1 MVDAKPLPIDRC
13 LATADAGEKIELT
26 TSEGEENP
34 GAHLISIYW
43 IQFCWGQFGGDI
55 GYTTDTFKKNTWI
68 SEDS

>member
-13 LATADAGEKIELT
+13 LATADAGEKIQLT

-43 IQFCWGQFGGDI
+43 IQFCWGQFGGD
-55 GYTTDTFKKNTWI
+55 
-68 SEDS
+68 S